1 MHGALGKDSFFLSKV
16 FDVVDGKHPLVLS
29 NLAKRMSDTRPMILK
44 LSTKQS
50 RELTNIQTIISL
62 KEALQV
68 AVNLEMTVLFEYLF
82 ACFSVLNSSDEVNK
96 EDKGQVMAPYFSE
109 LRREYKNQF
118 MIICI
123 QEMQHMSMAIDMLIS
138 IGGKPNLQEVHFP
151 SEIGVSDAK
160 ADLIRLKLESLLM
173 FAKNEEPYPDE
184 SDSTVTQT
192 ALLPTADSG
201 FVLYLVS

>member
-192 ALLPTADSG
+192 AVAP
-201 FVLYLVS
+201 YC